1 MWSSVCGTWQAVP
14 NFLESLGPTGL
25 MCHILSCKSKDE
37 KLVFSVVLGATG

>member
-1 MWSSVCGTWQAVP
+1 MGPGRLSQI
-14 NFLESLGPTGL
+14 FLNPSDPIGL